1 MICMTLDCVIPTQ
14 SSVIQTIDCNVGLKC
29 FFFNFTKMFV
39 IIVMYVYFFD
49 ISLGGVETHLQVV
62 GPIIIALSQIVCRV
76 CQ

>member
-1 MICMTLDCVIPTQ
+1 
-14 SSVIQTIDCNVGLKC
+14 
-29 FFFNFTKMFV
+29 MFV

-76 CQ
+76 CQWKNFENRSTIGKDMDKSKVARFWSTL